1 MKGEFDVK
9 KYALFLAVFTVSF
22 IIVYIAL
29 CYLPWFAIK
38 LSAPP
43 MEYFIASVKKLWY
56 LKALISAFIGTV
68 AGAFVS
74 YKLK

>member
-1 MKGEFDVK
+1 MK

-29 CYLPWFAIK
+29 CYSPWFGLK

-43 MEYFIASVKKLWY
+43 WEYFVASVKKLWY
-56 LKALISAFIGTV
+56 LKALISAFISTAVGIFTT
-68 AGAFVS
+68 